1 MWRIPEPHPRLPIR
15 ADRHATCALA
25 QVLVPEPYSVG
36 ARGDVGEA
44 EAAVAIRDYAVGMGG
59 HDDVGAHP
67 GVQYVAIDD
76 DAARLRKVVGLFGPM
91 RQAHVEDGREAVPAG
106 VDVVQNGVAVA
117 QTERLSDRHDLYA
130 GGEGTRHVVEHRRCR
145 LGRFARVDAVE
156 PDRDV
161 AEAAVRPDDE
171 PFVRDALPTEAAIL
185 PNRQPRR
192 GPRRAVVDDATGD
205 TPAVLDSDFPVGAR
219 GQREEQRQPGNEVRT
234 EAEAFPKGTTCRMI
248 PRPFRPFDRLK
259 ALQAQGAGP

>member
-1 MWRIPEPHPRLPIR
+1 MRRILEPNPRLPAG
-15 ADRHATCALA
+15 ADRHAARALA

-44 EAAVAIRDYAVGMGG
+44 EAAVTIRDDAVGVGG

-76 DAARLRKVVGLFGPM
+76 DAARLRKAVGLFGPM
-91 RQAHVEDGREAVPAG
+91 RQTQVEDGREAVPAG

-130 GGEGTRHVVEHRRCR
+130 GDEGTRHVVEHHGRR
-145 LGRFARVDAVE
+145 LARFARVDAVE

-161 AEAAVRPDDE
+161 AEAAVRPDDQ
-171 PFVRDALPTEAAIL
+171 PFVRDALPTETAIL

-192 GPRRAVVDDATGD
+192 GRRQAIVGDTTGD

-219 GQREEQRQPGNEVRT
+219 GQHEEQCQPGNKVRT
-234 EAEAFPKGTTCRMI
+234 QVDAFPKGITYQMI
-248 PRPFRPFDRLK
+248 PRLFR
-259 ALQAQGAGP
+259 QAQRADP